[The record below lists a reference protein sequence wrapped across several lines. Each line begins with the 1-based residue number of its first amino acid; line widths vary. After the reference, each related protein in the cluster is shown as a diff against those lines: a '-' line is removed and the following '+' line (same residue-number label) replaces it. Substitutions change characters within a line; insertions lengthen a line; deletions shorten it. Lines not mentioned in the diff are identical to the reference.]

1 MSLLWDKIKKN
12 LVDSFS
18 IAIDKTEELTSVG
31 RLKLE
36 ILQLEH
42 RLDEKYAQLGR
53 YIYRKMAESPE
64 DILSDSQLTE
74 LRKEVKE
81 LEAQLNE
88 KEKEL
93 CRIKAEDGID
103 FDS

>member
-64 DILSDSQLTE
+64 DILSDSQLKE

>member
-42 RLDEKYAQLGR
+42 RLDEKFAQLGK
-53 YIYRKMAESPE
+53 YIYQKMSENPE
-64 DILSDSQLTE
+64 DILSDSRLKE

-81 LEAQLNE
+81 LETQLNE

-93 CRIKAEDGID
+93 CRIKTEDGID